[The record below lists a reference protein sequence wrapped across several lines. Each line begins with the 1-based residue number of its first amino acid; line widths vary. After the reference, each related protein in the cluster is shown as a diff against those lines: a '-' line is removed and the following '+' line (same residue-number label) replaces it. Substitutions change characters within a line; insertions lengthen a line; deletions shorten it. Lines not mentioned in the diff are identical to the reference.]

1 MRHLLR
7 NSIFVVALLV
17 FFAAMIYPPERNL
30 RLGKDL
36 RGGVTLLYSV
46 KIDRQE
52 SASRVLDQVIQVLK
66 DRIDPQGLLEIQMVA
81 QGQDRIEITMPLP
94 GEHVL
99 ELRQAYQDK
108 LAALSAFEITADE
121 FERAMRLPTSGEGGS
136 SPRAEAIE
144 RLSGG
149 DERIANLM
157 RQAATSLDQA
167 QAARRALELAQSRD
181 DTPPEAIDIVVQEVA
196 EAEIAYETARD
207 EVLAASFSP
216 DELADALI
224 LPTEKKL
231 VRDEANDTMFE
242 LDSPREQAI
251 QRVTEGH
258 DDELKAQVD
267 EVVAAYDEYVR
278 NRKSLDD
285 PEDLQRL
292 VSASGVL
299 SFRISIDPAGSGG
312 ENFHPEEDRLR
323 QELRELGP
331 GGVRARDARWFQINR
346 VESWYDTKQA
356 WESLRANPSGFF
368 ASQGFVGEEYKGKYY
383 ILLWDVRGLRLTQG
397 DASWGVRSAFETQDE
412 LGRPAIG
419 FQMNARGAARLG
431 ELTGPNVGRNM
442 AILLDDQLYGRPPVL
457 RSRIAATGQISGDFT
472 RAEREYLIRVLAA
485 GSLQAKISPSP
496 LSVNQIAPDLGAD
509 NLRAGMQAGV
519 WALGAVSI
527 FMLLYYFLYGG
538 VAVFSLL
545 CNAVLILGAM
555 ALARASFSLP
565 GIAGII
571 LTFGMA
577 VDANVLIYERIREE
591 LRRGEDLK
599 TAVRL
604 GFRYATSSIVDGNVT
619 NLIVCFVLAY
629 TGTQEIK
636 GFAITL
642 GIGVVA
648 TMFSALVIA
657 RIIFAVFVEH
667 LRFKRM
673 SMLPMAIPVIDKIL
687 EPRINW
693 VGLRWIFAIISL
705 GYVALG
711 VGMIATRGEKMLD
724 TEFRG
729 GVQIDLP
736 LKIDEES
743 GQQLTRTRQE
753 IQDAVRSVGEAA
765 EEGSP
770 IRPLRN
776 AEIQP
781 LNPEDDGVTSD
792 TFRIKTYATDTNAV
806 RNTVFRIFGAEGE
819 GIIDTRSPL
828 QFAGQQAER
837 IADAPVFPVV
847 SARLGESVGRSELRD
862 DVGDY
867 IGGVAVLLED
877 IQPRPTLE
885 GLRERLE
892 SMRAKEGFSQTL
904 ARTRDI
910 LVLEGT
916 NDEVRDAV
924 ILVADEDLNYF
935 ENESVWRADMQ
946 DLEWRLTRDA
956 LTEVTTL
963 ASVQSFSS
971 IVASD
976 FQGKAIV
983 SVVLSLMLILIYI
996 WVRFGNVRYSFA
1008 AIVALF
1014 HDVLTVVGLI
1024 ALAEIIYD
1032 HESLQPVANSLLLE
1046 PFKIDLNLVAA
1057 LLTIIG
1063 YSLNDTIII
1072 MDRIRENR
1080 GKLSYASKEVVN
1092 LSINQTISRTIV
1104 TSGTTLLAV
1113 GILYIFGGE
1122 GVHGFAF
1129 ALLMG
1134 VLIGTY
1140 SSVAVAAP
1148 LVWSRKGDRSEGRVE
1163 QPLTDGS

>member
-17 FFAAMIYPPERNL
+17 FFTAMIYPPQKNL

-46 KIDRQE
+46 KIDKQE

-66 DRIDPQGLLEIQMVA
+66 DRIDPQGLLEIQMIA

-94 GEHVL
+94 GPHVI
-99 ELRQAYQDK
+99 ELRDAYRSK
-108 LAALSAFEITADE
+108 LDALSAFEITADE
-121 FERAMRLPTSGEGGS
+121 FERAMRLPTSAGDGS

-144 RLSGG
+144 QLAGG
-149 DERIANLM
+149 DERVLGLM
-157 RQAATSLDQA
+157 RAAASSLDEA
-167 QAARRALELAQSRD
+167 RAAREGLRVAMEQEGTPESVRDEL
-181 DTPPEAIDIVVQEVA
+181 INKVA
-196 EAEIAYETARD
+196 DAEIAYESARD
-207 EVLAASFSP
+207 EVVAASFSP
-216 DELADALI
+216 DELADALA

-231 VRDEANDTMFE
+231 VRDDVLDQMVE
-242 LDSPREQAI
+242 LDSPRRQALNKI
-251 QRVTEGH
+251 KAGH
-258 DDELKAQVD
+258 DDLVAPID
-267 EVVAAYDEYVR
+267 EVVAAYDVYVE

-292 VSASGVL
+292 ISASGVL
-299 SFRISIDPAGSGG
+299 SFRISIDPQGRGG
-312 ENFHPEEDRLR
+312 ENFHPEEQRLR

-331 GGVRARDARWFQINR
+331 GGVRARDARWFAINR

-356 WESLRANPSGFF
+356 WEALQANPAAFF
-368 ASQGFVGEEYKGKYY
+368 SSQGFVGEEYKGKYY

-397 DASWGVRSAFETQDE
+397 DANWGVRSAFESQDD

-431 ELTGPNVGRNM
+431 ELTGPNVGNNM

-457 RSRIAATGQISGDFT
+457 RSRIAGQGQISGDFS
-472 RAEREYLIRVLAA
+472 RPEREYLIRVLAA

-509 NLRAGMQAGV
+509 NLRAGMRAGI
-519 WALGAVSI
+519 WALGAVSA
-527 FMLLYYFLYGG
+527 FMLFYYFMYGG

-555 ALARASFSLP
+555 SLARASFSLP
-565 GIAGII
+565 GIAGVI

-577 VDANVLIYERIREE
+577 VDANVLIYERVREE
-591 LRRGEDLK
+591 LRAGQDLK

-604 GFRYATSSIVDGNVT
+604 GFSRATSSIVDGNVT

-657 RIIFAVFVEH
+657 PIIFSIFVDQ
-667 LRFKRM
+667 LRIKRM
-673 SMLPMAIPVIDKIL
+673 SMLPMAIPFIDRVL

-693 VGLRWIFAIISL
+693 VGLRWLFAIISL
-705 GYVALG
+705 GYVSLG

-736 LKIDEES
+736 LRIDES
-743 GQQLTRTRQE
+743 TGTQLTRTRQD
-753 IQDAVRSVGEAA
+753 IQDAVRAVGENAP
-765 EEGSP
+765 EDSP
-770 IRPLRN
+770 VRALRN

-781 LNPEDDGVTSD
+781 LNPEDDGVTSN
-792 TFRIKTYATDTNAV
+792 TFRIKTYATDSDAV
-806 RNTVFRIFGAEGE
+806 RTEIFRLFGTEGE

-828 QFAGQQAER
+828 RFAGQAGDN
-837 IADAPVFPVV
+837 IADSPVFPVV
-847 SARLGESVGRSELRD
+847 SARLSDSVGRTELRD
-862 DVGDY
+862 DVGEY
-867 IGGVAVLLED
+867 IGGIAILLED

-892 SMRAKEGFSQTL
+892 SMRGKEGFSQTL
-904 ARTRDI
+904 GRTREV
-910 LVLEGT
+910 LVVEGT
-916 NDEVRDAV
+916 NDEVRAAV
-924 ILVADEDLNYF
+924 VLVHDEDVNYF
-935 ENESVWRADMQ
+935 DNESVWRADMR

-996 WVRFGNVRYSFA
+996 WVRFGNVRYSMA

-1032 HESLQPVANSLLLE
+1032 HESLQPVANALGLE

-1080 GKLSYASKEVVN
+1080 GKLSYASKDVVN
-1092 LSINQTISRTIV
+1092 SAINQTISRTII
-1104 TSGTTLLAV
+1104 TSSTTLLAV
-1113 GILYIFGGE
+1113 GILYVYGGE
-1122 GVHGFAF
+1122 GVHGFAY
-1129 ALLMG
+1129 ALLVG

-1148 LVWSRKGDRSEGRVE
+1148 LVWSRKGSGGGERVE
-1163 QPLTDGS
+1163 QPLAGGD